1 MKASESE
8 SESDDHDDDGN
19 YKGNQNTA
27 PPAKN
32 QRTTCRR
39 QVCRVVELGR
49 GAPTR
54 RAGGSRAA
62 TPVHKYRCAQRT
74 RYSQVLRKPTD
85 SGGRVFVQ
93 QTPVSSRAHRNNVRY
108 CFDIGPG
115 MDIEGI
121 TAS

>member
-1 MKASESE
+1 MKESE
-8 SESDDHDDDGN
+8 AESDDDDDDDGN
-19 YKGNQNTA
+19 YKGNRKTA
-27 PPAKN
+27 PPTKN
-32 QRTTCRR
+32 QRTTCRG
-39 QVCRVVELGR
+39 QGCRAVELGG

-54 RAGGSRAA
+54 RERGSRAA
-62 TPVHKYRCAQRT
+62 TPVRKYRWAQRT
-74 RYSQVLRKPTD
+74 RHSQVLRKPTD